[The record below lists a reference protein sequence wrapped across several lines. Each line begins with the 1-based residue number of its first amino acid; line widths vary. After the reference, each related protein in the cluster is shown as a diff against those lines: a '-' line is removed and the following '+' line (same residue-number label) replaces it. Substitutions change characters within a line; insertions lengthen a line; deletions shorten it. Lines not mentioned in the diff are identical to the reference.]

1 MFEIHEVYIRQH
13 KFGNALLKNKKN
25 NTLSLAVLALLALLC
40 FSLNNVG
47 NLSFD
52 YRRPPSFKAGFLF
65 YFPSNLYYRAMNISE
80 YIIKKHSVDCFIFFG
95 SPSSPSF
102 LCLKYMRVMSTLES
116 CNKTITTNI
125 Y

>member
-13 KFGNALLKNKKN
+13 KFGNALLKNKKK

-52 YRRPPSFKAGFLF
+52 YRRPLALRQGSFSIFRRT
-65 YFPSNLYYRAMNISE
+65 S
-80 YIIKKHSVDCFIFFG
+80 IIG
-95 SPSSPSF
+95 Q
-102 LCLKYMRVMSTLES
+102 
-116 CNKTITTNI
+116 
-125 Y
+125 